1 MSTIYL
7 SVFLVHTQSASIAEY
22 FPSFQIQKVYIGSMA
37 EQAHH
42 FQGERGK
49 YKFNKQA
56 QKKQKA
62 SRIYTRNFGVN
73 VGRSTAK
80 FIFFPFKQLKT

>member
-1 MSTIYL
+1 
-7 SVFLVHTQSASIAEY
+7 
-22 FPSFQIQKVYIGSMA
+22 MA

-49 YKFNKQA
+49 YKYKKQA
-56 QKKQKA
+56 QKKHKA

-73 VGRSTAK
+73 VGRSAAK